1 MNTLYTGN
9 LVRKGRNVMAKIKE
23 IYENKELNYESK
35 IKQITDILT
44 NNKELFKKKDF
55 MENESLLDYI
65 NQFNT
70 RCLPIKNEKVL
81 HAISKKISYL
91 QENPDLA
98 KLIGKILNEEVK
110 QSLPLNGG
118 DCEDIG
124 THCDLDTYN
133 RNQVICNMQKGSNI
147 ENAEYGERCTMAK
160 SCSKSIDV
168 PPNENH
174 EEADTIPK
182 PISHELSPN
191 ENREEANTIPKPIS
205 HELSPQ
211 DVKEFKQFKEFK
223 QSICAPELDKY
234 NQQKKTMKSMGAAQ
248 TKTITELDQ
257 TRRELEQLKNPPK
270 KPGVLSRVFRR
281 SGGTLKKRS
290 TKCKH
295 KSKSSTKKKK
305 KKQTKRKTRSKK

>member
-1 MNTLYTGN
+1 
-9 LVRKGRNVMAKIKE
+9 MAKIKE

-110 QSLPLNGG
+110 QSLPLIAG

-133 RNQVICNMQKGSNI
+133 RNQVICNMQKGSDI

-160 SCSKSIDV
+160 SCNRPIDV

-174 EEADTIPK
+174 EEVNPIP
-182 PISHELSPN
+182 EQN
-191 ENREEANTIPKPIS
+191 ENNEVVDAVP
-205 HELSPQ
+205 ELSPQ
-211 DVKEFKQFKEFK
+211 DLKEFKQFKEFK

-234 NQQKKTMKSMGAAQ
+234 NQQKKTMESMGAAQ
-248 TKTITELDQ
+248 TKTIIELDQ
-257 TRRELEQLKNPPK
+257 TRREFEQLKNPPK
-270 KPGVLSRVFRR
+270 KPGVFNRIFGK
-281 SGGTLKKRS
+281 GGTLTKRS
-290 TKCKH
+290 TKRKH

>member
-9 LVRKGRNVMAKIKE
+9 LVRKGRNVMVEIKK
-23 IYENKELNYESK
+23 IYENKKLDENSK

-70 RCLPIKNEKVL
+70 GCLPIKNEKVL

-98 KLIGKILNEEVK
+98 KLIGKILNKEVE
-110 QSLPLNGG
+110 QSLPLNSG

-124 THCDLDTYN
+124 THCDSDTYN
-133 RNQVICNMQKGSNI
+133 RNQVICNMQKGSDI

-160 SCSKSIDV
+160 SCNRPIDV

-174 EEADTIPK
+174 EEVN
-182 PISHELSPN
+182 PILEQN
-191 ENREEANTIPKPIS
+191 ENNEVANAFPEPNS
-205 HELSPQ
+205 PELSPQ
-211 DVKEFKQFKEFK
+211 DLNEFKQFKEFK

-234 NQQKKTMKSMGAAQ
+234 NQQKKTMESMGAAQ

-281 SGGTLKKRS
+281 SGGTFKKRS
-290 TKCKH
+290 TKRKH